1 MTKKGKWGLIIIGW
15 VIVLI
20 IVRFNMEERFIEN
33 AKINAAAEN
42 HSKDE
47 WIVC

>member
-1 MTKKGKWGLIIIGW
+1 MTKKGKWGLIIIFGW

-47 WIVC
+47 